1 MPTQHM
7 PPTETRG
14 QRGPANT
21 APPSRPDT
29 SPVYTPQPPT
39 YQPPYQPMYQ
49 QYPPPQ
55 QYPAPPY
62 PPTRSRSP
70 WGWIIALIGI
80 GLFAFIVL
88 GIFVGVRAGR
98 EARRVVNP
106 PPRAVEP
113 APGTTVTDSKPI
125 SFPLNKD
132 AVVSLKNISGKIT
145 VEGWD
150 QPNAEVRIIKRGGS
164 AQEQRDANVTIDSNP
179 TRLSLQL
186 APARGT
192 TNVTVDYEVK
202 LPRQVGKIEL
212 SGASSDIELRDIT
225 AAQIMVNTASGSVE
239 IADAVA
245 DIMAK
250 TASGELN
257 LGQVKGN
264 VTASSQSGS
273 INITDLS
280 GTANTSTVSGKTEVV
295 FENLAQGS
303 PLEFK
308 SVSGGIDIQF
318 RDQANFD
325 LTAETVSGNIDLDG
339 DFAFEVEKRMVG
351 ARATGREGQGGP
363 PLRIKTV
370 SGGIQLSK

>member
-1 MPTQHM
+1 MPTQQM
-7 PPTETRG
+7 PPTEARGPRG
-14 QRGPANT
+14 QANT

-49 QYPPPQ
+49 QYPPQP

-80 GLFAFIVL
+80 GIFAFIVL

-98 EARRVVNP
+98 EARRAVTP

-113 APGTTVTDSKPI
+113 APGTTITDSNPV
-125 SFPLNKD
+125 SYPLNKD

-164 AQEQRDANVTIDSNP
+164 AQEQRDAKVTIDSDP
-179 TRLSLQL
+179 TKLSLLL
-186 APARGT
+186 APARGN

-212 SGASSDIELRDIT
+212 SGASSSIELRDIT

-239 IADAVA
+239 IADAVG

-273 INITDLS
+273 INITDLT

-295 FENLAQGS
+295 FESLARGG

-318 RDQANFD
+318 QDQANFD

-351 ARATGREGQGGP
+351 ARATGREGQGGQ